1 MTIKEM
7 PLLLNESQASFAARY
22 GIPKEVLKNWE
33 SGSRISS
40 DYVVRLLER
49 CVLEDAEAQKCSEQ
63 TSEISR

>member
-7 PLLLNESQASFAARY
+7 RLLLNESQASFAARY
-22 GIPKEVLKNWE
+22 GIPKRSVENWE
-33 SGSRISS
+33 SGSRIPP